1 MRIAFATDTCLP
13 EVNGVTTVLAT
24 MRDGLL
30 ERGHEVLVLAPAYPA
45 DTRTRR
51 AEDGVIRR
59 PSVRCP
65 GYGTVR
71 LSWPADPAVTAALE
85 RFRPDVVHAVT
96 EGPLGLQGR
105 RFALRH
111 RLPLVTSFHTDFPA
125 YAERY
130 LGRWAVG
137 PTTRWLR
144 WFHGAAAFTQTPSD
158 VTRRR
163 LLDLGIPRPVVWG
176 RSVDSRRFHP
186 GLRTAVGREATGTAD
201 RVVVLHVGRLAVE
214 KDVDTL
220 IGAFTGAHA
229 VLGSAAEFCVA
240 GDGPEG
246 PRVRQALPFARHLGF
261 LSRPEL
267 ALLYANADLF
277 VFPSPTETC
286 GLVALEAMAS
296 GLPVIGAATGGIL
309 ESVTPGITGR
319 LVPAGDVGGFVRA
332 IVELVHDHHQRSAM
346 GVAARAFAVGRDW
359 QVELD
364 ALVPAYAGLL
374 GHAAPPSAAP
384 ALAATRAWSTPV
396 GIGTGELPRG

>member
-1 MRIAFATDTCLP
+1 MRIAYATDTFLP

-30 ERGHEVLVLAPAYPA
+30 ERGHEVLVVAPGYPG
-45 DTRTRR
+45 DTATRR

-71 LSWPADPAVTAALE
+71 LSWPADRCVTAALE

-96 EGPLGLQGR
+96 EGPLGWQGR
-105 RFALRH
+105 RFARRH

-176 RSVDSRRFHP
+176 RSVDTRRFHP
-186 GLRTAVGREATGTAD
+186 GLRTTGGREAMGVGD

-220 IGAFTGAHA
+220 VAAFTEAHA
-229 VLGSAAEFCVA
+229 LLGPAAAFCVA

-246 PRVRQALPFARHLGF
+246 SRVRQALPFARHLGF
-261 LSRPEL
+261 LPRPEL
-267 ALLYANADLF
+267 AQLYANADLF

-296 GLPVIGAATGGIL
+296 GLPVIGAAAGGIL

-332 IVELVHDHHQRSAM
+332 IVELAQDHAQRSAM

-359 QVELD
+359 RVELD

-374 GHAAPPSAAP
+374 ERPALPAGVP
-384 ALAATRAWSTPV
+384 ALAATRAWAAPA
-396 GIGTGELPRG
+396 GLGTGELPRG